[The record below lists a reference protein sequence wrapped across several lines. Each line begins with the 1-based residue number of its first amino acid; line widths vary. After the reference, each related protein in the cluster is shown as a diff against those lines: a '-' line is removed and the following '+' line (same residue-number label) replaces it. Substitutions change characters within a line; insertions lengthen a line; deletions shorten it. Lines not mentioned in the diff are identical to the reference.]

1 MHRTARR
8 RRTLTT
14 LAVAAAV
21 VMAFLAAIPTAGAQP
36 SRAAERTPASTTP
49 QYRGNTPLDTRDQGS
64 FAVQPTA
71 NQASARSGLISSLGE
86 EGVVDIDP
94 HTGTPRVVARLD
106 GFLTPAS
113 RQAPAKIVADYV
125 RGHIDAFG
133 LSASDLST
141 LHLVRDYVDVLGTH
155 HMYWVQSFQGV
166 PSFDHGLEASVTRA
180 GQLINVLGA
189 PMSGLSVA
197 STQPRLSATSA
208 VSLALENSGAADT
221 TPAPLVSQGRTATR
235 TATYANGD
243 SATLV
248 LFGDARGTE
257 LAWQVDATASSTERD
272 LSVVDASSG
281 AVLWRTN
288 QVQYADVTGH
298 GLAWQYMV
306 SSLLPPGVGRQAG
319 HTFPVKDAKRL
330 FGNNAHVY
338 ADVNDDNHAKPGAFP
353 NGDEVPASTGRS
365 WNYHLQTNT
374 SAPSHNCNPKFPCT
388 WNSSQKGSWKQNL
401 RQDATQVYF
410 FLNNYHNH
418 LLKAPIG
425 FTEGAGNF
433 QLVNKTGHGKGNDA
447 VQAQV
452 DDGANTAGGIPDI
465 NHQANAN
472 MSTPPDGHAPTMQMY
487 LFEANTL
494 SGNNPDSDGGD
505 DASIVYHEYTHG
517 LSNRLIT
524 DPRGV
529 PALNAFES
537 GAMGEAWSDWYA
549 MDFLAKQGFVKDR
562 STPGDVQVGFF
573 TGGGSTKPI
582 RTEGMDCPVGP
593 SKPLCRGAGNAGAGG
608 YTLGDMGKIAQAQFG
623 TFPEV
628 HADGEIW
635 GQTLWQIRQR
645 LIASLG
651 AANGVKRAESIVTRA
666 MELSPP
672 DPSMLDER
680 NAILQADQV
689 VAGGHDRD
697 LLWSVFANRGM
708 GFFAHVDGG
717 NDVTPTQNFATPPGC
732 GNPAHCGTVKGVITN
747 AVTSNPIA
755 GATVGIVDHLTN
767 STQQSPDNLVDVTA
781 GDGSFSIPH
790 VPRHSGYTLEVLGY
804 DPTTTVNVNQA
815 TVNLGQVDV
824 NRDWAALSGGATIAS
839 ADPPDFSTF
848 GCGPDGAFDLN
859 TASGWGSALP
869 TPRQITVRLPHAV
882 NITNFALDPDP
893 VCGDPSSAA
902 VKGFEIETKTASGGF
917 VTAVNH
923 GAAVPLGGF
932 TTVTPSAGAHNVLFV
947 RFTMLSNRGEPRF
960 VDMTELLVHG
970 TAA

>member
-8 RRTLTT
+8 TRTLASI
-14 LAVAAAV
+14 AVVAAV
-21 VMAFLAAIPTAGAQP
+21 VTAFLAGIPAAGAGGT
-36 SRAAERTPASTTP
+36 AAAGHAPASTTP
-49 QYRGNTPLDTRDQGS
+49 QYRGNAPLDTRNEGS

-71 NQASARSGLISSLGE
+71 NQASARAGLISALGE

-94 HTGTPRVVARLD
+94 LTGTPRVVARLD
-106 GFLTPAS
+106 GFLTLPS
-113 RQAPAKIVADYV
+113 RQVPAKIVTDYV

-133 LSASDLST
+133 LAASDLST
-141 LHLVRDYVDVLGTH
+141 LHLVRDYVDILGTH
-155 HMYWVQSFQGV
+155 HMYWVQTFQGV
-166 PSFDHGLEASVTRA
+166 PSFDHGLEASVTRT
-180 GQLINVLGA
+180 GQLINVLGS
-189 PMSGLSVA
+189 PMSGLSVS
-197 STQPRLSATSA
+197 STQPRLSADSA
-208 VSLALENSGAADT
+208 VSAALENSGAADT
-221 TPAPLVSQGRTATR
+221 TPGRLVSQGRTPAR

-248 LFGDARGTE
+248 LFGDAQATH

-272 LSVVDASSG
+272 LSVVDASTG

-298 GLAWQYMV
+298 GLAWQYMD
-306 SSLLPPGVGRQAG
+306 SSALPAGAG
-319 HTFPVKDAKRL
+319 HQVSHSFPVKDAKRL
-330 FGNNAHVY
+330 FGNNAHVF
-338 ADVNDDNHAKPGAFP
+338 ADVNDDNHPKPGAFP
-353 NGDEVPASTGRS
+353 NGDEIPASTGRS
-365 WNYHLQTNT
+365 WNYHVHANT
-374 SAPSHNCNPKFPCT
+374 STPGRNCTPKFPCT
-388 WNSSQKGSWKQNL
+388 WNSSQPGSWKQNL
-401 RQDATQVYF
+401 RQDGTQVYF
-410 FLNNYHNH
+410 YLNNYHNH
-418 LLKAPIG
+418 LLASPIG
-425 FTEGAGNF
+425 FTEAAGNF

-447 VQAQV
+447 VQANV
-452 DDGANTAGGIPDI
+452 DDGANTAVGLPDI

-517 LSNRLIT
+517 LSNRMIT

-549 MDFLAKQGFVKDR
+549 MDFLAKQGFVKDTA
-562 STPGDVQVGFF
+562 TPGDVQVGFF

-608 YTLGDMGKIAQAQFG
+608 YTLGDMGKIALGQFG

-651 AANGVKRAESIVTRA
+651 AGTGVNRAESIVTRA

-672 DPSMLDER
+672 NPSMIDER

-708 GFFAHVDGG
+708 GFFAHVDGAD
-717 NDVTPTQNFATPPGC
+717 DVSPTQNFVTPPGC
-732 GNPAHCGTVKGVITN
+732 SNPSHCGTIHGVITD
-747 AVTSNPIA
+747 ATTHHPIA
-755 GATVGIVDHLTN
+755 HATVGIVDHLTG

-781 GDGSFSIPH
+781 ADGSYSIPN
-790 VPRHSGYTLEVLGY
+790 VPRHSGYSIEALGY
-804 DPTTTVNVNQA
+804 DPASTVSVQSA
-815 TVNLGQVDV
+815 TVTKNLAVH
-824 NRDWAALSGGATIAS
+824 RDWAALSGGATIQS
-839 ADPPDFSTF
+839 VSPPNFGNFGCPPDA
-848 GCGPDGAFDLN
+848 AFDLQ
-859 TASGWGSALP
+859 TSSGWGSARP

-882 NITNFALDPDP
+882 NISEFRLDPDAA
-893 VCGDPSSAA
+893 CGDSSSAA
-902 VKGFEIETKTASGGF
+902 VKGFKIETKTASGGF
-917 VTAVNH
+917 VTAVNR
-923 GAAVPLGGF
+923 GAGVPLGGF
-932 TTVTPSAGAHNVLFV
+932 TTLHPTAGAHNVLFV
-947 RFTMLSNRGEPRF
+947 RFTMTSNHGDPQF